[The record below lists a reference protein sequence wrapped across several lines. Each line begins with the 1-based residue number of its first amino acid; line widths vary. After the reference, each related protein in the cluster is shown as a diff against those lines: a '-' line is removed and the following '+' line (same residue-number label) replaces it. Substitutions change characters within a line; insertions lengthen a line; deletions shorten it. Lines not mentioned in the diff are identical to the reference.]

1 MALTNRTQRILVAII
16 SIPVLIFLTYVGNI
30 PFLILSICIGV
41 VAFFEF
47 SKMIAGKNISTN
59 LPIGILSISAIM
71 INNYI
76 TFTDFSII
84 ILFSVLLLLMAELFK
99 NKGSAINNLGASL
112 IGIFYIGLFASSL
125 VGLREFFKYSEIL
138 YTEAGYLIIA
148 IFASIWVCD
157 SAAYFIGSAIGKHK
171 LFPRVSPKKSWEG
184 AIAGFI
190 FAVVTIIAARE
201 LFLDI
206 LSLTDTLI
214 IGIIVGIFGQVGDLV
229 ESLVKRDAGVKDSS
243 SIIPGHGGI
252 FDRFDSIL
260 FVLPMVY
267 LYFYFFI

>member
-16 SIPVLIFLTYVGNI
+16 SIPVLIFLTYIGDI
-30 PFLILSICIGV
+30 PFLLLSICIGV
-41 VAFFEF
+41 FAFFEF
-47 SKMIAGKNISTN
+47 SKMIVGKNIYAN
-59 LPIGILSISAIM
+59 LPIGILSVTAIM
-71 INNYI
+71 INTYTAI
-76 TFTDFSII
+76 TDFSVIV
-84 ILFSVLLLLMAELFK
+84 FASVILLLITELFR
-99 NKGSAINNLGASL
+99 NNGSAINNLGASL
-112 IGIFYIGLFASSL
+112 LGIFYIGLFASSL

-138 YTEAGYLIIA
+138 YTEAGYLIIS

-184 AIAGFI
+184 AIAGFV
-190 FAVVTIIAARE
+190 FAVVTLIAARE

-214 IGIIVGIFGQVGDLV
+214 IGIIIGLFGQVGDLV

-260 FVLPMVY
+260 FSVPMVY